1 MGAVVHA
8 GLFGQHA
15 NLVRSHVVTDGGDV
29 FNHTAA
35 QASGFVLYQT
45 SSSIAACDPM
55 VDVGFD
61 HEFVSDLSPQAEVHR
76 SPLKGLTQ
84 GCSP

>member
-29 FNHTAA
+29 VNHTAA

-45 SSSIAACDPM
+45 SGSIAARDPM
-55 VDVGFD
+55 VDVGLD
-61 HEFVSDLSPQAEVHR
+61 HEFGSDLSPQAEVHG
-76 SPLKGLTQ
+76 SPLRLTQ